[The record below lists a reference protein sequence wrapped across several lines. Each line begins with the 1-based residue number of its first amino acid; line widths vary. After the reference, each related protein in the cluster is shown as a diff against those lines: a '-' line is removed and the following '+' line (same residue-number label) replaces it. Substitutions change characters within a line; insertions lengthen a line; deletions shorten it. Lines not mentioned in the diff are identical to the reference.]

1 MAIYPNIY
9 NRKEEETDQV
19 ALFIDWDNLV
29 ISNYADRGSNRPN
42 LDVLIAKA
50 QSYGTLVL
58 ARAYAEWSNTV
69 DRLEVYKAGVET
81 VYAPVFHAD
90 RDLSGQ
96 TGKGKSLADP
106 VMVTDCVDFLHLMP
120 SVRTYVL
127 VTGDKDMMPVVRLA
141 KMRGRRVVVVGPDY
155 VANVLQQ
162 ICDEFVPY
170 RVLLAQASLPSD
182 PYAAYY
188 QGVYSQ
194 QSSGQQYYQ
203 QQPTSPQNQQ
213 QQTTVAGRSGRRLAG
228 NRRGTPPPTSV
239 GQPYMQVPIPQQQQ
253 PSYPSQV
260 TYPIQYQPTTPVN
273 YPSVTNS
280 YQPVPQPQA
289 QQPVQVPVQA
299 VPVVTTPP
307 PAPVKPVASTTTQST
322 AHASNFEDIK
332 EVIRNILS
340 QRSTSGRAQMRARDL
355 KEDLLRRIPSFNER
369 RYGFSKFK
377 ALLSALEVANILQMD
392 QIGHILW
399 VSMPGSPRMDVSES
413 GYDEADGV
421 NDGESSIDMDSEEN
435 YEAAGEE
442 TRTETVVKA
451 TENVSDDGAT
461 EAQQDAAI
469 EAHAPVAESEKV
481 EAVALTP
488 SSRERS
494 VSSFHK
500 ETNTSPFG
508 PKPTLLDQ
516 PHFQEVIVLI
526 EGLRHRNRWL
536 GYELL
541 LSNVRDYLN
550 KHGMNEN
557 EAKSHA
563 GTILSRLLSEGVLKM
578 AVEVHSRGARKMRV
592 QVAHLQ
598 EEHKAVKYAMLAT
611 AAAEAQSHMEQMPDE
626 LNAAPMVEFQPEMT
640 AIQEIAQDEIVEQ
653 VAEVESTPEIEASS
667 PSEPDTFGYFGLL
680 SYSAEPLPELPSAE
694 EALSEV
700 EQPEQLVEIDDQIE
714 EGVDDIEVANE
725 EGIGDD
731 EAISADMADSPEAT
745 PRPRRRPPLRV
756 KLDME
761 GKPFP
766 RRRRPIKIPH
776 GNGSENDEGG
786 NSEN

>member
-194 QSSGQQYYQ
+194 QSSAQQYYQ
-203 QQPTSPQNQQ
+203 QQPTPPQNQQ
-213 QQTTVAGRSGRRLAG
+213 QTTVVGRNGRRLAG

-253 PSYPSQV
+253 PSYPAP
-260 TYPIQYQPTTPVN
+260 TAYTGQYQPATSGN
-273 YPSVTNS
+273 YPVVTNS
-280 YQPVPQPQA
+280 YQPVQQPQPQ
-289 QQPVQVPVQA
+289 PVQAPVQA

-307 PAPVKPVASTTTQST
+307 PAPTKPAASTNAQATS
-322 AHASNFEDIK
+322 HASNFEDIK

-377 ALLSALEVANILQMD
+377 ALLSALELANILQMD

-399 VSMPGSPRMDVSES
+399 VSMPGTPRMDASES
-413 GYDEADGV
+413 GYDDTDGV

-435 YEAAGEE
+435 YEVAGEE
-442 TRTETVVKA
+442 TVTEAVAETA
-451 TENVSDDGAT
+451 ENLSDDYQSGTPEVQLDVAT
-461 EAQQDAAI
+461 EAPAPVVESEEQEAAAI
-469 EAHAPVAESEKV
+469 
-481 EAVALTP
+481 T
-488 SSRERS
+488 SSNRGRS

-500 ETNTSPFG
+500 ETSVSPFG

-598 EEHKAVKYAMLAT
+598 EDHKAVKYAML

-626 LNAAPMVEFQPEMT
+626 LNAAPMVAPHPEMT
-640 AIQEIAQDEIVEQ
+640 ATQEIAQDEIVEQ
-653 VAEVESTPEIEASS
+653 VAEVESAPEIEASS
-667 PSEPDTFGYFGLL
+667 PSVPDTFGYFGLL
-680 SYSAEPLPELPSAE
+680 SYSAEPLPELPTDEVDVA
-694 EALSEV
+694 EV
-700 EQPEQLVEIDDQIE
+700 EQPEQVVEVEDQTE
-714 EGVDDIEVANE
+714 EGVDDIEVATE
-725 EGIGDD
+725 EGAVED
-731 EAISADMADSPEAT
+731 EVMSADTADSLEAT

-756 KLDME
+756 KLDMD

-776 GNGSENDEGG
+776 GNGSENAEGG